1 MVLRAVLAREAS
13 EAFESEE
20 DAEEG
25 RIRFTILK
33 IRRTLQKVK
42 KFLLTLPRKLA
53 VEKEKFQAA
62 REDFRRGKFHNVFK
76 CLSYNF

>member
-33 IRRTLQKVK
+33 INRTLRS
-42 KFLLTLPRKLA
+42 F
-53 VEKEKFQAA
+53 F
-62 REDFRRGKFHNVFK
+62 
-76 CLSYNF
+76 

>member
-1 MVLRAVLAREAS
+1 MVLRADLAR

-42 KFLLTLPRKLA
+42 KILISSTL
-53 VEKEKFQAA
+53 
-62 REDFRRGKFHNVFK
+62 G
-76 CLSYNF
+76 

>member
-1 MVLRAVLAREAS
+1 MVLIADLAREA
-13 EAFESEE
+13 FECEE

-53 VEKEKFQAA
+53 VKMEKFQAA
-62 REDFRRGKFHNVFK
+62 REDFRRRKFHNV
-76 CLSYNF
+76 SSV